1 MPQPLRMNDT
11 EPSAADAEQL
21 LELWRTQ
28 LRSHALLLLDAEAR
42 VVSALGGVE
51 ETLGYRPDELQG
63 QPLERLFTAEDRA
76 LGLDRHEVVTARATG
91 TSADDRWHLRK
102 DGSRVWI
109 DGVLT
114 ALQDADGRVVGF
126 AKIMR
131 DRTDLR
137 AQIETLENELAAL
150 AGGQEQRDIFI
161 ATLAHE
167 LRNPLMPL
175 SNAAQ
180 LIRMMASDD
189 RLRFPLQVIDRQLAQ
204 LKRLVDDMMDVT
216 RLDVDRLELHLQPLV
231 LQAAL
236 GQAVELC
243 RPGAQDRQLAL
254 AALMPPAPIEI
265 EADPMRFEQIIV
277 NLLNNAIKY
286 TPSGGHIWV
295 KCTVEAT
302 RAVIRVEDNGN
313 GIAADMLPRIFDLFT
328 QESSAGSAASG
339 GLGIGLALVKSLVA
353 LHHGIVEVRSE
364 GPGKGSEFTVR
375 LPLVQ
380 SAPTPA

>member
-1 MPQPLRMNDT
+1 MNDT